1 VLVIYAAAQNGGL
14 FSWGRSRLWQ
24 YLGRISYSLY
34 LIHVLVLLVVMRIG
48 YKITGD
54 APYAAL
60 LWFVMAGVLCVGAA
74 HLLNVAIERP
84 SMNRAA
90 RFKRREYS
98 REELIP
104 LPQTTTP
111 AQAEANPA

>member
-54 APYAAL
+54 APSAAL
-60 LWFVMAGVLCVGAA
+60 LWFGVAGVLCVGAA

-84 SMNRAA
+84 SMKWAT